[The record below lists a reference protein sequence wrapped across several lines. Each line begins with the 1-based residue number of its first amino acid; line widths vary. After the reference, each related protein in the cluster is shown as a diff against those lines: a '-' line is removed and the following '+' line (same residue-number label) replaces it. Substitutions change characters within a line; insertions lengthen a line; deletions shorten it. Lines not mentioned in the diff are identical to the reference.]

1 MSAAPEGPRGGRTW
15 WSRRFIEALESGTE
29 AGRLQRGRGYAGQ
42 GAVQSLTV
50 RAGEVTAR
58 VQGSRARPYRVSLIV
73 PVLDDDQWATVTA
86 ALAGQPLFRAHLL
99 AGELPPEVERVF
111 EVLGLRLFPAG
122 LGDTVLTCSCP
133 DWGHPCKH
141 VAAALYVLADSLD
154 DDPFLL
160 LAWLGRERGAFLS
173 ELRRRSRSA
182 PEDPSDEGGDAF
194 GDLPPP
200 AGAAPAPLPV
210 TPEGFWSSSAPPR
223 SVPATRP
230 EPVVWAVDPPEG
242 SAGLVGDLAPLY
254 ERLSGGG
261 PAGGPMGSIPADFI
275 EKSPIEPDSAG

>member
-1 MSAAPEGPRGGRTW
+1 MSPAAGGPREGRTW

-29 AGRLQRGRGYAGQ
+29 SGRLERGRGYARQ
-42 GAVQSLTV
+42 GAVRALTV
-50 RAGEVTAR
+50 RAGEVTAQ

-111 EVLGLRLFPAG
+111 DVLGLRLFPAG

-141 VAAALYVLADSLD
+141 VAAALYVLAGSLD

-182 PEDPSDEGGDAF
+182 PQDPAAGGGDAF
-194 GDLPPP
+194 PDLPPP
-200 AGAAPAPLPV
+200 ADAAPAPLPDS
-210 TPEGFWSSSAPPR
+210 PEGFWSSPTPPR
-223 SVPATRP
+223 AVPVTRA
-230 EPVVWAVDPPEG
+230 EPVVPAVDPPEG

-254 ERLSGGG
+254 ERRARGG
-261 PAGGPMGSIPADFI
+261 PADGARRGYSDRLY
-275 EKSPIEPDSAG
+275 